1 MQTSYRKLLEVVPSE
16 LEDFMPQNNDPIEAH
31 DFVGR

>member
-1 MQTSYRKLLEVVPSE
+1 MQSTHGKLLKAAPSE